1 MIRIWFG
8 RCVWHLRPNFA
19 NRGAAAERCKTVA
32 VGNARVILSASEGLT
47 DRDCGPVQNCVIYAF
62 GKTLAGPSRSGV
74 NAVRDARAT
83 LFAEMAQFLV
93 PLRCAISQGS
103 E

>member
-19 NRGAAAERCKTVA
+19 NRGGAAERCKTVA

-47 DRDCGPVQNCVIYAF
+47 DRDCGTCTKLCDLHFRQN
-62 GKTLAGPSRSGV
+62 PRRSEPDW
-74 NAVRDARAT
+74 R
-83 LFAEMAQFLV
+83 
-93 PLRCAISQGS
+93 
-103 E
+103 